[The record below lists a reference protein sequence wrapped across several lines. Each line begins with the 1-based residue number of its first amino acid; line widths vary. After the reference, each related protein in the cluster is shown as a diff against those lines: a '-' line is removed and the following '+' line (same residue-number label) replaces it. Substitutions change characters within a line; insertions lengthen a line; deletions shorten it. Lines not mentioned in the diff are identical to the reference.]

1 MKNGTSSGTGREMPT
16 ERGTMLRRVL
26 LVDDE
31 VAVLLTMKAIL
42 EISGFDVDTAASAS
56 DGKLKLRSHEY
67 DMIITDMRMENDASG
82 AEVIRAARNAENHPA
97 VALLTAYPVDE
108 ADWQQMGAHKLLLK
122 PVHTRLLLEQ
132 IEQLFLSR
140 EKRLAGLVA
149 VAVNGPVVKVA
160 AKKVAAKKVVV
171 KKKVVKVAAVKAKA
185 KRTTAQVRALKK
197 AAKKAARKR

>member
-1 MKNGTSSGTGREMPT
+1 MKNGSSSPMGREMPT
-16 ERGTMLRRVL
+16 ERGMMLRRVL

-42 EISGFDVDTAASAS
+42 EISGFDVDTAASAR

-132 IEQLFLSR
+132 IEQLFLS
-140 EKRLAGLVA
+140 
-149 VAVNGPVVKVA
+149 
-160 AKKVAAKKVVV
+160 
-171 KKKVVKVAAVKAKA
+171 
-185 KRTTAQVRALKK
+185 
-197 AAKKAARKR
+197 

>member
-1 MKNGTSSGTGREMPT
+1 
-16 ERGTMLRRVL
+16 MLRRVL

-42 EISGFDVDTAASAS
+42 EISGFDVDTAASAR

-67 DMIITDMRMENDASG
+67 DMIITDMRMENDAAG
-82 AEVIRAARNAENHPA
+82 AEVIRAARGAGNHPA

-132 IEQLFLSR
+132 IEQLFVSR
-140 EKRLAGLVA
+140 EKKLAALVPAVGSRANGA
-149 VAVNGPVVKVA
+149 VAVA
-160 AKKVAAKKVVV
+160 AKKVPAKKAPAKKTVV
-171 KKKVVKVAAVKAKA
+171 KKAVATKAVVKKAVAKKSAKKAVVGKSKAKKSSA
-185 KRTTAQVRALKK
+185 PVK
-197 AAKKAARKR
+197 AAKKAAKRK

>member
-1 MKNGTSSGTGREMPT
+1 MPT

-42 EISGFDVDTAASAS
+42 EISGFDVDTAASAR

-67 DMIITDMRMENDASG
+67 DMIITDMRMESDASG

-132 IEQLFLSR
+132 LEQLFLSR
-140 EKRLAGLVA
+140 EKRLAGLPA
-149 VAVNGPVVKVA
+149 VGANGPVVKVA

-185 KRTTAQVRALKK
+185 KRPTAPVRALKK
-197 AAKKAARKR
+197 AAKKAAKKR